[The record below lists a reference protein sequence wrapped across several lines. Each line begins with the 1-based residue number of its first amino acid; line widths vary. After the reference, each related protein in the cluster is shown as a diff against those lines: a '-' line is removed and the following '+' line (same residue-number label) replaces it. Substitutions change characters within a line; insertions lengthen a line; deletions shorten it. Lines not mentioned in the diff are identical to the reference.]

1 MLART
6 DKARCCQMGA
16 ERFGG
21 LQRLKSGYWDERLK
35 AESEAWLAFDPDLD
49 LDHLSDWTDE
59 E

>member
-6 DKARCCQMGA
+6 DKARHRQMGA

-21 LQRLKSGYWDERLK
+21 LQRLKSGYQDGRLK
-35 AESEAWLAFDPDLD
+35 AESEAWLTFDPDVV
-49 LDHLSDWTDE
+49 LDHLSDSSDE

>member
-1 MLART
+1 
-6 DKARCCQMGA
+6 MGA

-21 LQRLKSGYWDERLK
+21 LQRLKSGYRDGWLK
-35 AESEAWLAFDPDLD
+35 AKSEAWLAFDTDLD